1 MPVFDGFKNNAEIQT
16 ANLELQQQLIKRDKA
31 IAQFMTRLAT
41 MRSNL
46 VYLDKRIEVDTTLS
60 NELEKKQK
68 AVKKLTDKHI
78 STPIELNEVNIQL
91 LEQQIELE
99 KNIATNIAIQRAIH
113 TLTTYNWSINSFSNV
128 FRSI

>member
-1 MPVFDGFKNNAEIQT
+1 
-16 ANLELQQQLIKRDKA
+16 
-31 IAQFMTRLAT
+31 MTRLAT

-46 VYLDKRIEVDTTLS
+46 VYLDKQIEVDTTLS

-113 TLTTYNWSINSFSNV
+113 TLTTY
-128 FRSI
+128 